1 MRIAVLAATAAAAF
15 LSGCGG
21 PETSQAN
28 NTQANISNSAS
39 PPATANAGTTTTN
52 SMLMLAAAPSK
63 DQALKIMHDRH
74 EAMEGLGKAMK
85 ALHRGL
91 DATPPDVN
99 SVRTQTAIMAST
111 AAKVPGMFPA
121 GTGPDIGKTRAK
133 PEIWKQQALFLKKSK
148 DYVAASQALDAAARA
163 GDMNKTMA
171 LHEDVDKACKA
182 CHDPFRAPEH

>member
-1 MRIAVLAATAAAAF
+1 MRIALLAASVAAAF

-21 PETSQAN
+21 PQTSQAN
-28 NTQANISNSAS
+28 NTQANMSNSAS
-39 PPATANAGTTTTN
+39 PPATANASAATN
-52 SMLMLAAAPSK
+52 SMVMLAAAPSK

-111 AAKVPGMFPA
+111 APKIPSLFPA
-121 GTGPDIGKTRAK
+121 GTGPDVGKTRAK

-148 DYVAASQALDAAARA
+148 DYLAAAQALDAAARA
-163 GDMNKTMA
+163 GDMNKVMA
-171 LHEDVDKACKA
+171 LHEDVDKASTA
-182 CHDPFRAPEH
+182 CHDAFRAPDQ

>member
-1 MRIAVLAATAAAAF
+1 MRIALLAASAAAF

-21 PETSQAN
+21 PQTSQAN

-39 PPATANAGTTTTN
+39 PPATANASTATN
-52 SMLMLAAAPSK
+52 GMVMLAAAPSK

-85 ALHRGL
+85 QLHRAL

-99 SVRTQTAIMAST
+99 SVRTQTAIMASA
-111 AAKVPGMFPA
+111 AAKIPSLSPA
-121 GTGPDIGKTRAK
+121 GTGPDVGKTRAK
-133 PEIWKQQALFLKKSK
+133 PEIWKQQPLFLKKSK
-148 DYVAASQALDAAARA
+148 DFQAAALALDAAAKT
-163 GDMNKTMA
+163 GDMNKVMA
-171 LHEDVDKACKA
+171 LHENVDKACKA